1 MVKLFHIAV
10 LTFFINYSLQAQLGV
25 SIIGTSSPGI
35 DSLSFIAIG
44 KTDTPYC
51 AFPGPAGSPCAIY
64 HFTGA
69 GNWNIEG
76 NWEAN
81 LIPPVVL
88 TGCSQILID
97 PAGNNECLL
106 NIPMQFI
113 TAGSSIKI
121 ISGKRFRIPGKL
133 VNH

>member
-1 MVKLFHIAV
+1 MKQVMHLAV
-10 LTFFINYSLQAQLGV
+10 LMLFINHSLKAQLGS
-25 SIIGTSSPGI
+25 SIIGISSIGM
-35 DSLSFIAIG
+35 DSLSFTAIG
-44 KTDTPYC
+44 KADTLYC
-51 AFPGPAGSPCAIY
+51 AFPGPCGSTCPIY

-69 GNWNIEG
+69 GNWDIEG

-81 LIPPVVL
+81 LIPPIVL

-106 NIPMQFI
+106 NISLQFI
-113 TAGSSIKI
+113 PGGTSIKI